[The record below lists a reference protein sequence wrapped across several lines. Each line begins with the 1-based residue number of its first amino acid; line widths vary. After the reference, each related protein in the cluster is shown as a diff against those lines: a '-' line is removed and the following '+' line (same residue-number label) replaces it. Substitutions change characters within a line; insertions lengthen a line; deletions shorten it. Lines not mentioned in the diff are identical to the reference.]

1 MKMGVKRSLNSVAA
15 FKPDLLPA
23 DQIESLAF
31 EFQPPDRVDR
41 PDRRSRRWRPP
52 WWFLAGVLLGWL
64 VIGWWLWP
72 VQWTDAAPWHLSPQ
86 HQRVYVSLIADDY
99 SQSANVATVTQ
110 ALTGWNRNDLS
121 NLLATMQHETADP
134 LTQQHLGNLISVLQL
149 PGSEATL
156 SASLAGQPGIVLGL
170 AVSAVPLLAAL
181 ALVVVNLV
189 QRQKSAS
196 DEFFLQSGQRVMS
209 DELAAGEAADLF
221 VNAAPKDNQ
230 IQPEDADQQTV
241 AEQAQSATAAVSG
254 GQQPAEQTPP
264 QPADQQQ
271 QQQRAAQAANPGKD
285 QPAEQAEPPK
295 PAVRPSQPPKAE
307 DNKPAEQSDEQAE
320 PAKSELSD
328 VLSLF
333 EEEQDATLSGL
344 GTLAKDLIEVNVD
357 ELLDLGTHMLRRFHR
372 GERQEETAAELT
384 S

>member
-1 MKMGVKRSLNSVAA
+1 MKTGVKRSPNKAA
-15 FKPDLLPA
+15 ALKPDLLPV
-23 DQIESLAF
+23 DKFESPVL
-31 EFQPPDRVDR
+31 EFQPLDR

-72 VQWTDAAPWHLSPQ
+72 VQWTDAAPWRLSPQ
-86 HQRVYVSLIADDY
+86 HQRVYVSLIANDY

-121 NLLATMQHETADP
+121 NLLATMQQETSDP
-134 LTQQHLGNLISVLQL
+134 LTQQHLANLIAVLQL

-181 ALVVVNLV
+181 ALIIVNLA
-189 QRQKSAS
+189 QRQKSAR
-196 DEFFLQSGQRVMS
+196 DEFFLQSGQRVTG
-209 DELAAGEAADLF
+209 DESVAGEAADLLDE
-221 VNAAPKDNQ
+221 AAPQDWQ
-230 IQPEDADQQTV
+230 IQPKDADQQAQ
-241 AEQAQSATAAVSG
+241 AEQAGPAAEVVG
-254 GQQPAEQTPP
+254 GRQQPAEQAQP
-264 QPADQQQ
+264 QSAEQPQQPVQSARPAS
-271 QQQRAAQAANPGKD
+271 D
-285 QPAEQAEPPK
+285 QPAEQA
-295 PAVRPSQPPKAE
+295 QPVKAAAQPGQSPKAE
-307 DNKPAEQSDEQAE
+307 ENKSAEQSSEQAE

-372 GERQEETAAELT
+372 GERQEETVAELT